1 VLNFAENKS
10 AKMKIKVT
18 SVLVDDQVNALTF
31 YTEILGF
38 QKKRGIPLGDASW
51 LTVVSKE
58 EPDGVELLLEPT
70 KFEPSKIYQK
80 ALFDADIPST
90 VFSVD
95 DIKKEHLRLIELG
108 VKFSMQPTQMG
119 TILLAVFDDTCGNKI
134 QIAQTL

>member
-1 VLNFAENKS
+1 
-10 AKMKIKVT
+10 MKIKVT
-18 SVLVDDQVNALTF
+18 SVLVDDQVKALKF
-31 YTEILGF
+31 YTEIVGF
-38 QKKRGIPLGDASW
+38 QKKRDIQLGDASW
-51 LTVVSKE
+51 LTVVSNE

-80 ALFDADIPST
+80 ALFDADIPNT

-95 DIKKEHLRLIELG
+95 DIKKEYERLIGLG

-119 TILLAVFDDTCGNKI
+119 TVLLAVFDDTCGNKI

>member
-1 VLNFAENKS
+1 
-10 AKMKIKVT
+10 MKIKVT
-18 SVLVDDQVNALTF
+18 SVLVNNQVNALTF

-38 QKKRGIPLGDASW
+38 QKKRDIPLGDASW
-51 LTVVSKE
+51 LTVVSNE
-58 EPDGVELLLEPT
+58 EPDGVELLLEPI

-95 DIKKEHLRLIELG
+95 DIKKEYLRLNELG

-119 TILLAVFDDTCGNKI
+119 TALLAVFDDTCGNKI

>member
-1 VLNFAENKS
+1 
-10 AKMKIKVT
+10 MKIKVT
-18 SVLVDDQVNALTF
+18 SVLVDDQVNALKF
-31 YTEILGF
+31 YTEIVGF
-38 QKKRGIPLGDASW
+38 QKKRDIPLGDASW

-95 DIKKEHLRLIELG
+95 DIKKEHLRLSKLG

-119 TILLAVFDDTCGNKI
+119 TALLAVFDDTCGNKI

>member
-1 VLNFAENKS
+1 MLNFAEDKS

-18 SVLVDDQVNALTF
+18 SVLVDDQVKALTF

-38 QKKRGIPLGDASW
+38 QRKRDIPLGDASW

-70 KFEPSKIYQK
+70 KFGPSKIYQK

-119 TILLAVFDDTCGNKI
+119 TVLLAVFDDTCGNKI

>member
-1 VLNFAENKS
+1 
-10 AKMKIKVT
+10 MKIKVT
-18 SVLVDDQVNALTF
+18 SVLVDDQVKALTF
-31 YTEILGF
+31 YTKILGF
-38 QKKRGIPLGDASW
+38 QKKRDIPLENASW
-51 LTVVSKE
+51 LTVVSNE

-80 ALFDADIPST
+80 ALFDADIPIT

-95 DIKKEHLRLIELG
+95 DIKKEHSRLNELG

-119 TILLAVFDDTCGNKI
+119 TALLAVFDDTCGNKI